1 MKKICF
7 CALLLVALT
16 SATIFTYA
24 QAGAPVIKADEILKS
39 DDSFYNY
46 VGLYFF
52 KITRD
57 IVPYDAGLKVIS
69 KQTFFEKLSTG
80 SYLPLKLSS
89 ADGKLYYQLC
99 KVNSEAGKKR
109 LTYIQSFATIFLDHY
124 NRQGK
129 PFPTFSFTDING
141 NKYDNTNTKGKT
153 IVLKCWYIGCGRCE
167 EEMPE
172 LNAIVA
178 KYKARKDVVF
188 VSLAFDTKP
197 KLQAFLK
204 RKQFNYQVVA
214 GQRPFI
220 TQTLHI
226 NAFPTHFIINKNGTI
241 VAVVDNPDEIEY
253 ALEHKV

>member
-1 MKKICF
+1 MKKFPLIAF
-7 CALLLVALT
+7 FLLMLT
-16 SATIFTYA
+16 NIAAFG
-24 QAGAPVIKADEILKS
+24 QPGVPVLKPEEILKS
-39 DDSFYNY
+39 NDSFYNY
-46 VGLYFF
+46 IGLYFF
-52 KITRD
+52 KLTQD
-57 IVPYDAGLKVIS
+57 IVPYDAAKKAIS
-69 KQTFFEKLSTG
+69 KRVFFQKLTTG
-80 SYLPLKLSS
+80 NYLPLKLSS
-89 ADGKLYYQLC
+89 ADGKLYYQLY
-99 KVNSEAGKKR
+99 KVNSAAGKKQ

-129 PFPTFSFTDING
+129 LFPAFSFTDING

-153 IVLKCWYIGCGRCE
+153 VVLKCWYIGCGRCE

-178 KYKARKDVVF
+178 KYKDRKDVLF
-188 VSLAFDTKP
+188 VSLAFDTQP

-214 GQRPFI
+214 EQRAFI
-220 TQTLHI
+220 TKTLHI

-253 ALEHKV
+253 ALEHKI